1 VIAARF
7 GRAPGAEWVEIGGR
21 GSDRRHDAAAS
32 STLHRRLAAA
42 ARGQD
47 AAGATV
53 DRIFLRQRPRAHRL
67 RLNPREPALAGRFPH
82 LVWPVDITETLGQM
96 ELFDRLIADNS
107 RTQIVDL
114 GYAPFEQFFGVL
126 NEIGFV
132 PEARRR
138 LIEPIV
144 LFVTDPAPATVSIY
158 AELRHRLPGA
168 TFVPVHN
175 ELVSVMFEKE
185 DFPATRSECSLIYI
199 PRLSPIV
206 RGVIDRPSFSFAT
219 YMTSQPGGPTE
230 VHQWIAQI
238 FTAFRDLEL
247 RLLHVRKREVPAAQR
262 FLPRS
267 RESFAVSFAAGVLI
281 PPSYRVDG

>member
-1 VIAARF
+1 
-7 GRAPGAEWVEIGGR
+7 
-21 GSDRRHDAAAS
+21 
-32 STLHRRLAAA
+32 
-42 ARGQD
+42 
-47 AAGATV
+47 
-53 DRIFLRQRPRAHRL
+53 
-67 RLNPREPALAGRFPH
+67 
-82 LVWPVDITETLGQM
+82 
-96 ELFDRLIADNS
+96 
-107 RTQIVDL
+107 
-114 GYAPFEQFFGVL
+114 
-126 NEIGFV
+126 
-132 PEARRR
+132 

-185 DFPATRSECSLIYI
+185 DFPATRSECSLIHI

-247 RLLHVRKREVPAAQR
+247 RLLMGRLTSSYGGAAAAPQFRGVR
-262 FLPRS
+262 
-267 RESFAVSFAAGVLI
+267 
-281 PPSYRVDG
+281 

>member
-1 VIAARF
+1 MTQPHHPLYIVASPRPRVGKTLLARLLIEF
-7 GRAPGAEWVEIGGR
+7 FYA
-21 GSDRRHDAAAS
+21 SDRALIGYD
-32 STLHRRLAAA
+32 
-42 ARGQD
+42 
-47 AAGATV
+47 
-53 DRIFLRQRPRAHRL
+53 
-67 RLNPREPALAGRFPH
+67 LNPREPALAGRFPH

-138 LIEPIV
+138 FIEPIV

-185 DFPATRSECSLIYI
+185 DFPATRSECSLIHI

-247 RLLHVRKREVPAAQR
+247 RLLHVRKLEVPAAQE

-281 PPSYRVDG
+281 PPSYRVAG